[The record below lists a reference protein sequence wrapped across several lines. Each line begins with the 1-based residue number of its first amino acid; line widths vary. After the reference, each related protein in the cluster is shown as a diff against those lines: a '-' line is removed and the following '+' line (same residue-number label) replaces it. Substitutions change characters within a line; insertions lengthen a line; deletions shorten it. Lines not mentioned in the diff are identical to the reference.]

1 MKKIIF
7 ATFLLF
13 SLNFYSQNFFDEN
26 LKENV
31 RTEIVA
37 ELFELTGVK
46 IEDSNII
53 IINFYINPV
62 QIPNSSCIDHY
73 TSDYSYNRCLKKNK
87 NITQFF
93 VTEKMYV
100 YKKKNVVEDKNGIIR
115 KLLFENATYCGNY
128 IIILPDGKFYRRY
141 GEYRQD
147 EIPFLITKI

>member
-7 ATFLLF
+7 TAFLLI

-26 LKENV
+26 LKESV
-31 RTEIVA
+31 RTELA
-37 ELFELTGVK
+37 TELLELTGVK

-53 IINFYINPV
+53 IINFFINPDI
-62 QIPNSSCIDHY
+62 IPHGSCIDHY
-73 TSDYSYNRCLKKNK
+73 TSDYSYKRYLKKNK

-100 YKKKNVVEDKNGIIR
+100 YKKKSVAEDKNGIIK

-128 IIILPDGKFYRRY
+128 IILLPDGKFYRRY

>member
-46 IEDSNII
+46 IEDSSII

-73 TSDYSYNRCLKKNK
+73 TSDYSYNRYLKKNK

>member
-37 ELFELTGVK
+37 ELLELTGVK
-46 IEDSNII
+46 IEDSSII

-62 QIPNSSCIDHY
+62 QISNSSCIDHY
-73 TSDYSYNRCLKKNK
+73 TSDYSYNRYLKKNK

>member
-31 RTEIVA
+31 RNEIVA
-37 ELFELTGVK
+37 ELLELTGVK

-53 IINFYINPV
+53 IINFFVNPD
-62 QIPNSSCIDHY
+62 ITPHGSCIDHY
-73 TSDYSYNRCLKKNK
+73 AHDYSYKRYLKKNK

-100 YKKKNVVEDKNGIIR
+100 YKKKNVTEDKNGIIK
-115 KLLFENATYCGNY
+115 KLLFEDATWCGNY
-128 IIILPDGKFYRRY
+128 IIIAPDGKFYRRY
-141 GEYRQD
+141 GEYIQD

>member
-7 ATFLLF
+7 TAFLLF

-37 ELFELTGVK
+37 ELLELTGVK
-46 IEDSNII
+46 IEDSSII

-62 QIPNSSCIDHY
+62 QIPNGSCIDHY
-73 TSDYSYNRCLKKNK
+73 TSDYSYKRYLKKNK
-87 NITQFF
+87 NISQFF

-100 YKKKNVVEDKNGIIR
+100 YKKKNITEDKNGIIK
-115 KLLFENATYCGNY
+115 KLLFEDATWCGNY
-128 IIILPDGKFYRRY
+128 IIIAPDGKFYRRY
-141 GEYRQD
+141 GEYRQE